1 MTIIE
6 LLQCSYWPEHALT
19 LKPQSLD
26 QLRYS
31 VGHFSEHLGHEAT
44 IDDFDKLKLIGLM
57 VSRKSQVAAATVNKD
72 RRDLLCLWRHAADN
86 GFCSAPPRIP
96 KCPEP
101 FNEPHTF
108 TIEELTRILEA
119 TKRMPDPTWWRS
131 VVLFLYDSGARIS
144 ASLAVNVSDVDFNER
159 TVRLVSHNAKT
170 LRWQTATLSDDA
182 LEAMKAQAIGREAR
196 ETLWPWRRNRRQL
209 FPWFRRLT
217 VLAGI
222 ALPRGKCFHS
232 LRRTH
237 GTAVCE
243 LFGLEAASQ
252 SLGHTNTQTTKLY
265 VARDRLTVLRVADRL
280 PRPGR

>member
-6 LLQCSYWPEHALT
+6 LLKCSYWPEHALT

-26 QLRYS
+26 QIRYS
-31 VGHFSEHLGHEAT
+31 VDRFSEHLGREAT
-44 IDDFDKLKLIGLM
+44 IEDFAKLKIIGLM
-57 VSRKSQVAAATVNKD
+57 VARKSQVAAATVNKD

-86 GFCSAPPRIP
+86 GLCSPPPRIP

-108 TIEELTRILEA
+108 TTGELTRIIDA

-144 ASLAVNVSDVDFNER
+144 ASLAVKVGDVDFAAR
-159 TVRLVSHNAKT
+159 TARLLSGSAKT
-170 LRWQTATLSDDA
+170 RRWQTVTLSADA
-182 LEAMKAQAIGREAR
+182 VESMRAEAIGRDDLEP
-196 ETLWPWRRNRRQL
+196 LWPWRRHRRQL
-209 FPWFRRLT
+209 FPWFRRL
-217 VLAGI
+217 VEEMAGVN
-222 ALPRGKCFHS
+222 LPRGKCFHS

-243 LFGLEAASQ
+243 LFGLETASQ

-280 PRPGR
+280 PRP